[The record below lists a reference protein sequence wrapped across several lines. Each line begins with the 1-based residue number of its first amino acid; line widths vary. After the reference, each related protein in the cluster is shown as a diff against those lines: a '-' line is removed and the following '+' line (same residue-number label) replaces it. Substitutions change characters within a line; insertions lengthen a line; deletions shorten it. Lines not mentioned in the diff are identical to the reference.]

1 MKHNTTRY
9 RVAEL
14 LFELGEEHFFF
25 RGLEPFRVTS
35 DAAPTGDEEPILRL
49 SYQEV
54 CQPLAPTK
62 QIDSFDFPDADA
74 DCRLER
80 YPAGYLFTMQVRHS
94 GQRIHFDIPDGT
106 AEASCNFKAEDD
118 PSLFR
123 FGLWITFNIRAV
135 AQGAVAIH
143 SSVLTYR
150 LGAVLCLGESGT
162 GKSTHTRLWREHIE
176 GAGLLNDDSP
186 FVRITAGEARVYGSP
201 WSGKTPCYRNLDYPI
216 RGFMRLSQ
224 GPRNEIRSLG
234 VLQAYGALQPS
245 CPPSFMHD
253 ERLFDATNHLLSEL
267 LRRVKA
273 WHLSCL
279 PNVEAA
285 ELARDTIFPT
295 EA

>member
-1 MKHNTTRY
+1 MKHNSTRY

-14 LFELGEEHFFF
+14 LFELSEEHFFF

-35 DAAPTGDEEPILRL
+35 DTTPNGDEEPILRL

-94 GQRIHFDIPDGT
+94 GQRIY
-106 AEASCNFKAEDD
+106 
-118 PSLFR
+118 
-123 FGLWITFNIRAV
+123 FNIRAV

-143 SSVLTYR
+143 ASVLTYR

-176 GAGLLNDDSP
+176 GAGLLIDDSP
-186 FVRITAGEARVYGSP
+186 FVRISAGEARVYGSR
-201 WSGKTPCYRNLDYPI
+201 WSGMTPCYRNLDYPI

-253 ERLFDATNHLLSEL
+253 ERLFDATNRLLSEL